1 MLDLTAH
8 TDSLGP
14 HDVIR
19 GTPSLL
25 YKQVPIFPPLYLC
38 KHIPNYPTTPSCIP
52 TQPTNFHLGPS
63 SSSRTSE
70 EQSRASL
77 CLARSAP
84 RPPSRFARLHPRHV
98 VSPCRAQAGCQ
109 GGVCRRAYRAV
120 PDGSKTQ
127 LPYRPQ

>member
-19 GTPSLL
+19 
-25 YKQVPIFPPLYLC
+25 
-38 KHIPNYPTTPSCIP
+38 
-52 TQPTNFHLGPS
+52 GPS

-84 RPPSRFARLHPRHV
+84 RPPSRFASPHPRPAA
-98 VSPCRAQAGCQ
+98 SPCLASVAPR
-109 GGVCRRAYRAV
+109 
-120 PDGSKTQ
+120 
-127 LPYRPQ
+127 

>member
-1 MLDLTAH
+1 MAQHPPPLVQHLELCPAHQAMVPHQQVVRRLLLVKPMLDLTAH

-19 GTPSLL
+19 
-25 YKQVPIFPPLYLC
+25 
-38 KHIPNYPTTPSCIP
+38 
-52 TQPTNFHLGPS
+52 GPS

-84 RPPSRFARLHPRHV
+84 PPTSRFARLHPRHV
-98 VSPCRAQAGCQ
+98 VSPCLA
-109 GGVCRRAYRAV
+109 
-120 PDGSKTQ
+120 
-127 LPYRPQ
+127 RPAPR